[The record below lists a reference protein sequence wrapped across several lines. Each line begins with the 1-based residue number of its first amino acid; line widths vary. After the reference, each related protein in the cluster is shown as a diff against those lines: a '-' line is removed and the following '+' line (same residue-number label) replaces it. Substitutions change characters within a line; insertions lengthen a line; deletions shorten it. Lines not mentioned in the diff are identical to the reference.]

1 MKMPSY
7 FAATYNCNA
16 YGAGTYSNT
25 QTCGAADSGGL
36 ANTGVDFWIP
46 LALGAALFVGGVTL
60 LIRRMIKSAQHSKST
75 S

>member
-16 YGAGTYSNT
+16 YGAGTYSNS
-25 QTCGAADSGGL
+25 QACGANNTSGGL
-36 ANTGVDFWIP
+36 ANTGVDFWVP
-46 LALGAALFVGGVTL
+46 LVLGSVLFISGVALLV
-60 LIRRMIKSAQHSKST
+60 RRMLKSAKKST